1 VAISPP
7 LANHLLRLLQCKIRN
22 VQTTQSSD
30 TDLLHYYNSAAATR
44 HHGASRTFA
53 ERNRCK
59 NKFRPARM
67 EAFHLAGLCSVDPD
81 PIYLDYNATT
91 PLVPGVI
98 DAMLPYL
105 REHFGN
111 PSSRHVYG
119 RRAHDAIERARS
131 EVAALIGGDADE
143 IIFTSGGTEANNL
156 AIRGTTARSSRRRV
170 VTSTV
175 EHPAT
180 AHPLTW
186 LEQQGWDIVRVGVD
200 AAGRA
205 RVPELEAAI
214 TSATALVTIMHSNN
228 ETGVL
233 QPVRE
238 AVHFARRAGAC
249 VHTDAAQSV
258 GKVPIDVR
266 AVDVDLL
273 SIAGHKLYGP
283 KGIGA
288 LYVRRGTGLEA
299 LTLGAGHERGLRPG
313 TENVASIVGLGA
325 ACAIAQHDLDKER
338 MRVRALRDRL
348 WEQLAQA
355 IPHLSLNGS
364 VENRLPNTLNVR
376 FPQVSGEALLAATP
390 EIAASTGSACHEGG
404 ESASAVLLAMGIPA
418 EAALGSIRLTLGRAT
433 SEPAVD
439 RAATALTRA
448 WRTLATE

>member
-1 VAISPP
+1 VNP
-7 LANHLLRLLQCKIRN
+7 Q
-22 VQTTQSSD
+22 
-30 TDLLHYYNSAAATR
+30 
-44 HHGASRTFA
+44 
-53 ERNRCK
+53 
-59 NKFRPARM
+59 
-67 EAFHLAGLCSVDPD
+67 
-81 PIYLDYNATT
+81 PIYLDHNATT
-91 PLVPGVI
+91 PVLPDVV

-119 RRAHDAIERARS
+119 RRTQEAIERARRH
-131 EVAALIGGDADE
+131 VAALIGSDADE

-156 AIRGTTARSSRRRV
+156 AIRGAAARTSRRRV

-180 AHPLTW
+180 AHPVAW
-186 LEQQGWDIVRVGVD
+186 LERQGWEVVRVGVD
-200 AAGRA
+200 EGGRA
-205 RVPELEAAI
+205 RVPDLDSAI

-238 AVHFARRAGAC
+238 AVYYARRAGAC

-266 AVDVDLL
+266 AMDVDLM
-273 SIAGHKLYGP
+273 SIAGHKLYAP

-288 LYVRRGTGLEA
+288 LYVRRGTVLEA
-299 LTLGAGHERGLRPG
+299 VTLGAGHERGLRPG

-325 ACAIAQHDLDKER
+325 ACATARHDLDKESV
-338 MRVRALRDRL
+338 RVRTLRDRL

-355 IPHLSLNGS
+355 IPDLALNGNAD
-364 VENRLPNTLNVR
+364 NRLPNTLNVR
-376 FPQVSGEALLAATP
+376 FPRVSGETLLAATP
-390 EIAASTGSACHEGG
+390 EVAASTGSACHEGG

-418 EAALGSIRLTLGRAT
+418 TAALGSVRLTLGRAT
-433 SEPAVD
+433 SESEID
-439 RAATALTRA
+439 RAAAALASA
-448 WRTLATE
+448 WHALVRK